1 MNSPNNKKGAANKK
15 WWICLTCR
23 TPTYYGVVGIE
34 RLFST
39 QMCYACHDRER
50 MGVASHTPNMPF
62 HRPEVARR
70 EVPHHA
76 VRCRRERCDQTPET
90 ADPEPSSDV
99 DEDVDEDAAEFWE
112 EVNRAEMFDDDEMDT
127 DDEDR
132 GFEAIALTR
141 TEANIFGCL

>member
-1 MNSPNNKKGAANKK
+1 MGFTS
-15 WWICLTCR
+15 T
-23 TPTYYGVVGIE
+23 TPCI
-34 RLFST
+34 
-39 QMCYACHDRER
+39 
-50 MGVASHTPNMPF
+50 PF
-62 HRPEVARR
+62 HLPEIARR
-70 EVPHHA
+70 KVPEHA
-76 VRCRRERCDQTPET
+76 VHCRIEGCDQTPET